1 MGSHEPHSVTDP
13 VELELELLVV
23 LLELDEVVE
32 VLTAQAGVVDEVLEL
47 VVLELVAEV
56 VVEVEYAP
64 SVPHCGTATAEPAR
78 ARATTAEVNFILTF
92 GLEVL
97 G

>member
-1 MGSHEPHSVTDP
+1 MTDP
-13 VELELELLVV
+13 VELELLVV

-32 VLTAQAGVVDEVLEL
+32 VLTPQAGVVDEVLEL
-47 VVLELVAEV
+47 VVLELVLE

-78 ARATTAEVNFILTF
+78 ARATTAEVNFILTV
-92 GLEVL
+92 GLEVM

>member
-1 MGSHEPHSVTDP
+1 MGSHEAHSVTDP
-13 VELELELLVV
+13 VELELLVV
-23 LLELDEVVE
+23 LLELDEVVD
-32 VLTAQAGVVDEVLEL
+32 VLTPQAGVVDVLEL
-47 VVLELVAEV
+47 VVLELEVV

-78 ARATTAEVNFILTF
+78 ARATTAEVNFILTV
-92 GLEVL
+92 GLEML